1 MLDRR
6 RFLTATAGFA
16 VAGLAVPAQ
25 AAKQLAGIETASMRG
40 SINATELGLHPG
52 ALDDQSKAFGRMLA
66 KASDTD
72 APVFIPPGV
81 YVLSNVTLPSRARLS
96 GVPGATRLVYG
107 GDGHFLAAEGA
118 EHIELTGLVIDGAN
132 RWLGDNVQG
141 ILDVRSVAQLVIDNC
156 RLLGSPKY
164 GIVAEHCSGR
174 IERSD
179 LSGAAEAAIWSVEAG
194 RMRIAGNTVSDCGNG
209 GILVHR
215 WQAADD
221 GTIVTGNRIDRIMAR
236 NGGTGQFG
244 NAINVFRAGRVIV
257 SDNQIADSAF
267 SAIRS
272 NSGSNIQ
279 ISGNNCV
286 RSGETAIYSEFA
298 FEGAVIA
305 SNIVDGAA
313 NGISVVNFNEGGR
326 MSAVTGNLVRNLSE
340 TGPYPADAPG
350 FGVGVTVEADASV
363 TGNVIEGAPRY
374 GMHLGWGPYLRN
386 VVATGNVIRDVGE
399 GIAVSVVEGVGAVV
413 ISDNVIDGAKRGG
426 IIGHRWTDAVTGDLA
441 TEKSHWPGLTVERNR
456 LS

>member
-25 AAKQLAGIETASMRG
+25 AAKLNGIETASMRG
-40 SINATELGLHPG
+40 SINAAELGLHPG
-52 ALDDQSKAFGRMLA
+52 ALDDQSKAFNRMLA
-66 KASDTD
+66 KASGTD
-72 APVFIPPGV
+72 APVFVPPGV
-81 YVLSNVTLPSRARLS
+81 YVVSNITLPPRVRLS
-96 GVPGATRLVYG
+96 GVPGATRIVYG
-107 GDGHFLAAEGA
+107 GDGHFLAAENA

-132 RWLGDNVQG
+132 RWLGDNAQG
-141 ILDVRSVAQLVIDNC
+141 VLDARSVQQLVIDNC
-156 RLLGSPKY
+156 RLLGSSKY
-164 GIVAEHCSGR
+164 GVAAERCSGR
-174 IERSD
+174 IERCD

-221 GTIVTGNRIDRIMAR
+221 GTIVSGNRIDRISAR

-279 ISGNNCV
+279 ISGNSCV

-305 SNIVDGAA
+305 NNIVDGAA

-326 MSAVTGNLVRNLSE
+326 MSAVTGNLVRNLST

-363 TGNVIEGAPRY
+363 TGNVIESAPRY

-386 VVATGNVIRDVGE
+386 VVATGNVIRDAGE

-426 IIGHRWTDAVTGDLA
+426 IVGHRWTEAVTGDLA
-441 TEKSHWPGLTVERNR
+441 VEKSNWPGLTVERNR
-456 LS
+456 VS